1 MKTYRNGGLFSVFG
15 WICVVTAVITIA
27 GCRTPHVPV
36 HSDVLM
42 GEVSPL
48 ERIRI
53 SAISEF
59 VPDSTVSDGMQIK
72 TLVELFDADDSAVK
86 SPCVFRF
93 EFYEFRPMSSDPR
106 GNRLLIW
113 PDQDLSD
120 SDTNNEHW
128 NEFLLGYEFFLPL
141 ELSLRQDKKYILEVT
156 CLVNQKRYSDV
167 FKMQYLP

>member
-15 WICVVTAVITIA
+15 WICVATAAISIA
-27 GCRTPHVPV
+27 ACRTPHVPV
-36 HSDVLM
+36 RSDVLP

-59 VPDSTVSDGMQIK
+59 VSDSTVSDGMQIK
-72 TLVELFDADDSAVK
+72 TLVELFDADDSVVK

-106 GNRLLIW
+106 GHRLLIW
-113 PDQDLSD
+113 PEQDLSD
-120 SDTNNEHW
+120 SDTNDEHW

-141 ELSLRQDKKYILEVT
+141 ELSLQQDKKYILEVT